1 MLNNIQVKDIFGV
14 EPIAEATKYATEKT
28 FDGVSSFLKAVF
40 EPGLQELGY
49 MFKDKVRAWRLNNV
63 LRVIEKAKG
72 KLEFDGENL
81 QIKAN
86 ARVGLSIIEECSKVD
101 DNELQDLWAGLFASS
116 CTEDGKDDSNIIFV
130 DILKRLSSVEAR
142 VLAYACEHCPKVIYP
157 NGLII
162 AGTVRV
168 NFSDLVRIAG
178 IADVYRLDREFD
190 HLGSLDL
197 LRDAN
202 WTARG
207 FSVEDTSFTAD
218 ITPSALGLNLYYK
231 THCFKCSIA
240 EFWKNELIPSKDYVD
255 PAEVEHTGRGN
266 AQIEAMFKGGFDE
279 KKV

>member
-1 MLNNIQVKDIFGV
+1 MLDNMDVKDILGI
-14 EPIAEATKYATEKT
+14 EPVAEVTKCATEKT
-28 FDGVSSFLKAVF
+28 IDGVSSFLKAVF

-49 MFKDKVRAWRLNNV
+49 LFKDKVRTWRLNNV
-63 LRVIEKAKG
+63 LRVIDKAKG

-81 QIKAN
+81 QIQAN

-101 DNELQDLWAGLFASS
+101 DEELQNLWAGLFASS

-130 DILKRLSSVEAR
+130 DILKRLSTVEAR

-168 NFSDLVRIAG
+168 NLSDLVRITG

-190 HLGSLDL
+190 HLGSLSL
-197 LRDAN
+197 FRDSDWSN
-202 WTARG
+202 SG
-207 FSVEDTSFTAD
+207 FAVDDNSFTAD

-231 THCFKCSIA
+231 THCVMSSIA
-240 EFWKNELIPSKDYVD
+240 EFWKDELIESKNYVD
-255 PAEVEHTGRGN
+255 PAEVEHTERGN
-266 AQIEAMFKGGFDE
+266 AQIEEMFKE
-279 KKV
+279 

>member
-1 MLNNIQVKDIFGV
+1 MLDNMEVKDILGI
-14 EPIAEATKYATEKT
+14 EPVAEATKYAAEKT
-28 FDGVSSFLKAVF
+28 IDGVSSFLKAVF

-81 QIKAN
+81 QIQAN
-86 ARVGLSIIEECSKVD
+86 ARVGLSIIEESSKVD
-101 DNELQDLWAGLFASS
+101 DNELQELWAGLFASS
-116 CTEDGKDDSNIIFV
+116 CTRDGKDDSNIIFV

-157 NGLII
+157 NGLIV
-162 AGTVRV
+162 AGTIKV
-168 NFSDLVRIAG
+168 SYTDLVRITG

-190 HLGSLDL
+190 HLGSLSL
-197 LRDAN
+197 FRDSE
-202 WTARG
+202 WSIRG
-207 FSVEDTSFTAD
+207 FSVEDNSFTAD

-240 EFWKNELIPSKDYVD
+240 EFWKNELISSKYYVD
-255 PAEVEHTGRGN
+255 PAEVEHTERGN
-266 AQIEAMFKGGFDE
+266 AEIEAMFK
-279 KKV
+279 KATSNSN